1 MKSFPI
7 IGLMSGTSIDG
18 IDASLIY
25 SNGRKLKRT
34 KFNLTEPYSRNTKNK
49 ILKILEKPKSYLKNI
64 KFLKELEKQITI
76 EHAKVSKKIIGISK
90 IKPKLIG
97 LHGQTIYHD
106 GKSKISIQL
115 GDGKLLSDLLKTNV
129 VYQFRKDDLLLG
141 GEGAPI
147 APIYHK
153 FLIKNLQLTLPSII
167 LNIGGISNFTYWDG
181 KNIFGFDVGPGNN
194 LMDHFMRVKYNK
206 NFDYNGNI
214 AQKGTP
220 DFELVKKYC
229 SEIFFSKRPPKSLER
244 ISLIQNKYF
253 KIITQLK
260 PADCLSTLIEI
271 TIKSIELGMKFLPRK
286 VKNILI
292 VGGGASNKYLVGK
305 LRDKLNCNVYLPKD
319 FNLNTHYIEAELI
332 GYLAARKTEKLT
344 STFPSTTGVK
354 KSTILGTLINFKSN

>member
-7 IGLMSGTSIDG
+7 IGLMSGTSVDG

-34 KFNLTEPYSRNTKNK
+34 KFNITEPYSRNTKNIIFK
-49 ILKILEKPKSYLKNI
+49 ILKKPKSYLKNI
-64 KFLKELEKQITI
+64 EFLKELEKQITI
-76 EHAKVSKKIIGISK
+76 EHAKVSKRIIELSK
-90 IKPKLIG
+90 IKPKVIG
-97 LHGQTIYHD
+97 LHGQTIYHNS
-106 GKSKISIQL
+106 KSKISLQL
-115 GDGKLLSDLLKTNV
+115 GDGKLLSDLLQTNV
-129 VYQFRKDDLLLG
+129 VYQFRKDDLLRG

-153 FLIKNLQLTLPSII
+153 FLIKTLQLTLPSII
-167 LNIGGISNFTYWDG
+167 LNIGGISNLTYWDG

-194 LMDHFMRVKYNK
+194 LMDHFMRTRFNK

-214 AQKGTP
+214 ARSGTP

-229 SEIFFSKRPPKSLER
+229 SDIFFREKPPKSLER

-253 KIITQLK
+253 QIITQLK
-260 PADCLSTLIEI
+260 PADCLSTLVEI
-271 TIKSIELGMKFLPRK
+271 TISSIKLGMKFLPKK

-292 VGGGASNKYLVGK
+292 VGGGASNKYLVNK
-305 LRDKLNCNVYLPKD
+305 LTDKIKCNVYLPKD
-319 FNLNTHYIEAELI
+319 FNLDTNYIEAELI
-332 GYLAARKTEKLT
+332 GYLAARKIENLT

-354 KSTILGTLINFKSN
+354 KSTVLGTLINFKSD